1 MVVSVGQQNPSP
13 INKTLKKKRERTT
26 RIDGVTF
33 KIPLNPEDEEEFVP
47 EKSEIIDEPKKYSL
61 RVYPKKSG
69 NKKVRSGQC
78 CHPHAPLFVGD
89 SDQPELT
96 R

>member
-1 MVVSVGQQNPSP
+1 VVVSVGQQNPSP
-13 INKTLKKKRERTT
+13 INKTLKKKRGTTT

-47 EKSEIIDEPKKYSL
+47 EKSEIIGEPKKYSL

-78 CHPHAPLFVGD
+78 CCPHAPLFCW
-89 SDQPELT
+89 
-96 R
+96 